1 MRLKLGTAG
10 PSFTFSLKQ
19 NANCSTNNH
28 RKPALIE
35 LLFWWY
41 YYKNTSLT
49 CNFSKITPKN
59 LNDIKD
65 LEHSKIQMHV
75 PVSQRNAVSVNRS
88 WMSSN
93 VNGFTEATL
102 VVLVFWII
110 WIMV

>member
-10 PSFTFSLKQ
+10 PSLTFSLKQ

-28 RKPALIE
+28 RKLALIE

-49 CNFSKITPKN
+49 CNVSKITPKN

-65 LEHSKIQMHV
+65 QIHV
-75 PVSQRNAVSVNRS
+75 SVSQRNAVSVNHS

-102 VVLVFWII
+102 VALSSFLPQRK
-110 WIMV
+110 

>member
-19 NANCSTNNH
+19 NANCSTDNH

-49 CNFSKITPKN
+49 CNVSKITPKN

-65 LEHSKIQMHV
+65 LEHSKIQIHV
-75 PVSQRNAVSVNRS
+75 SVSVNRS
-88 WMSSN
+88 WMSPN
-93 VNGFTEATL
+93 VNGFTDL
-102 VVLVFWII
+102 FFDNLNNGII
-110 WIMV
+110 PCN